1 MLPTDPAWHPR
12 AAVRSGA
19 TRAGCR
25 VLLAITAAIVVL
37 ISHLGP
43 AGAAWSPISAG
54 SGQSA
59 ARSVGLPTA
68 TAATATSSS
77 TVNVT
82 WAGPGA
88 ASPTP
93 TQYVVQRTAPTAATV
108 CAVAGTTFA
117 CQDSGL
123 GPVTTYTYTV
133 EARIGAWSSGPTA
146 GFQATTPAP
155 PAFTVVPTSG
165 TRTAGTAFNV
175 VVTATTDGVTTDTS
189 YVGAHAVTFTGPG
202 TSPSGATPSYPA
214 TVTFSSGVGVAS
226 VTLVAAETSAL
237 TVGDGT
243 RTGSAT
249 VTVGPAAS
257 ATLAFSSSTPSCS
270 SGSVTVGA
278 AGSFTSKVTVY
289 DGYGNPAPQT
299 APISITLSRSP
310 NQGTLNPTSVSV
322 PTNASEA
329 SNAFTYTRP
338 PQAAASVTVT
348 AARSGLTS
356 ATCSVQK

>member
-1 MLPTDPAWHPR
+1 MRPTDPAWHPH

-19 TRAGCR
+19 SRALCR

-54 SGQSA
+54 SGQST

-93 TQYVVQRTAPTAATV
+93 TQYVVRRTAPTAATV
-108 CAVAGTTFA
+108 CTVVGTTFA
-117 CQDSGL
+117 CADSGL
-123 GPVTTYTYTV
+123 SPVTTYTYTV

-175 VVTATTDGVTTDTS
+175 VVTATTNGVTTDTS
-189 YVGAHAVTFTGPG
+189 YVGAHAVTFTGPH
-202 TSPSGATPSYPA
+202 TSPSGATPTYPA
-214 TVTFSSGVGVAS
+214 TVTFTGGVGVAS
-226 VTLVAAETSAL
+226 VTLVAAETTPLNVS
-237 TVGDGT
+237 DGT

-249 VTVGPAAS
+249 VTVAPAAS
-257 ATLAFSSSTPSCS
+257 AKLAFSSSTPSCS

-278 AGSFTSKVTVY
+278 GGSFSSKVTVF
-289 DGYGNPAPQT
+289 DGFGNPVPQT

-322 PTNASEA
+322 PTNASE
-329 SNAFTYTRP
+329 SSTAFTYTRP